1 MGYIVAHESANAMS
15 RRFADRQDAQD
26 RHAAVRAKS
35 LVSKGC
41 SRRRDVKMFLQ
52 DGQDEQ
58 DGGRKRQVEDKMDA
72 E

>member
-15 RRFADRQDAQD
+15 SRFADRQDAQD
-26 RHAAVRAKS
+26 RHVSVRAQRPV
-35 LVSKGC
+35 LKGC

-52 DGQDEQ
+52 DGQEAH